1 MEDKERR
8 LSDIADLARAASA
21 GDDAFAG
28 AGIDVDAGEV
38 RIWRVGGDKPAEL
51 ASRYTKLGDESTPV
65 RILPAVISRKQAV
78 VLQEAVMRDYET
90 LRAEGIEVQGWG
102 MAPDRVFRIGVRDA
116 QRHQETLLSRYGG
129 IFHMP
134 HRRFNEGKL
143 MRTIFDT
150 RDDPDPANRY
160 VTEIDYAQR
169 LTWGGEYI
177 HAAPW
182 SLDALGRRNITHG
195 CVNVSTPDA
204 QWLFAKSK
212 IGDPVTVSGTERQLA
227 NGNGWTAWNLSWPE
241 FAKGSAL
248 PLPNGLR

>member
-1 MEDKERR
+1 MVTPNNVQATPTEEREQQVIPMEDKERR

-116 QRHQETLLSRYGG
+116 QRHRETLLSRYGG
-129 IFHMP
+129 LFGRHTIRVEESHVVP
-134 HRRFNEGKL
+134 LSGRQDDGPPYYGGARFYRAGLTAANKL
-143 MRTIFDT
+143 KNGCTT
-150 RDDPDPANRY
+150 GY
-160 VTEIDYAQR
+160 
-169 LTWGGEYI
+169 GG
-177 HAAPW
+177 
-182 SLDALGRRNITHG
+182 
-195 CVNVSTPDA
+195 V
-204 QWLFAKSK
+204 
-212 IGDPVTVSGTERQLA
+212 
-227 NGNGWTAWNLSWPE
+227 
-241 FAKGSAL
+241 
-248 PLPNGLR
+248 